1 MSGPCSPIKNRI
13 NRSLLARAAVVVD
26 DLSVGDGAGV
36 LYDGA
41 AYGVDPLLLL
51 LLSVRDEVHGL
62 TRGGELEGVG
72 PVEHVLGALDGEAGG
87 DGDDAAGHGGARD
100 GRVLEPEEPPLLE
113 HEPPPPPRLDV
124 LALLGQPT
132 HALRNTPEL
141 HAAARRIGVRGRR
154 AGAHHRPPQAR
165 RHGCGEFWGSDRVW
179 RVASNFFFSFREEEA
194 GLFWLDGW
202 FWLDCP
208 RYNRASRADCIIG
221 LQQNQIIS

>member
-1 MSGPCSPIKNRI
+1 VSGPCSPIKNRI

-141 HAAARRIGVRGRR
+141 HAAAR
-154 AGAHHRPPQAR
+154 
-165 RHGCGEFWGSDRVW
+165 
-179 RVASNFFFSFREEEA
+179 
-194 GLFWLDGW
+194 
-202 FWLDCP
+202 
-208 RYNRASRADCIIG
+208 
-221 LQQNQIIS
+221 